1 MHRARLAG
9 MGAREWWQARWL
21 PPPHA
26 LADPWSAAAGMT
38 AAAPRRLPRSGPQ
51 AACMQK
57 RVRSLQERRLAH
69 FFGWGR
75 QEHEEGTTEA
85 GHHSSPAPAAARS
98 SAGDPVAVQG
108 GAFGILP
115 ADLAASSARRPLLAT
130 ANIPTTAQIPPALLN
145 ARFTLAATSG
155 FKGSIITL
163 PAHT

>member
-1 MHRARLAG
+1 VHRARLAG

-69 FFGWGR
+69 FFGWGM
-75 QEHEEGTTEA
+75 QEHRRRA
-85 GHHSSPAPAAARS
+85 QRKQAATRHRRRYRQVFS
-98 SAGDPVAVQG
+98 REMQG
-108 GAFGILP
+108 GGFGTSP

-130 ANIPTTAQIPPALLN
+130 ANIPTTAQTPPALLN
-145 ARFTLAATSG
+145 ALFTLAATSG